1 MTTIAVDAMGGDYG
15 IEVTVPAAVSA
26 ATHHRE
32 HEIIL
37 VGLKDQIEDQLGKA
51 RPSNLRVEH
60 ASEQVEMDES
70 PALALRKKKDSSMR
84 VAINLIKDGEAD
96 ACVSAGNTG
105 ALMATA
111 RFVLKTLPGIDR
123 PSLVTTIPNM
133 RPAGHVHVLDLG
145 ANVDSPAELLVQFG
159 IMGSILVQSVE
170 KVDRPK
176 VALLNIGHE
185 DIKGNDTIKAA
196 AKFMRESNLN
206 FVGFV
211 EGDGIYTSDVDV
223 IVCDGFVGNVAIKTS
238 EGLAQMIKHILREE
252 VQANMLTRLA
262 GLASMPVLKRLGRR
276 MDPRNY
282 NGAPLVG
289 LQGTVIKSHGGTD
302 STGFEAAIVEAVKV
316 AATNVPERIRDGLGP
331 LLGEQ

>member
-1 MTTIAVDAMGGDYG
+1 MGGDY
-15 IEVTVPAAVSA
+15 PAAVA
-26 ATHHRE
+26 AAKRNRKHS
-32 HEIIL
+32 IIL
-37 VGLKDQIEDQLGKA
+37 VGLKDHIEKELGA
-51 RPSNLRVEH
+51 DIPSNLRVEH

-70 PALALRKKKDSSMR
+70 PAIALRKKKDSSMR
-84 VAINLIKDGEAD
+84 VSINLIKEGVAD
-96 ACVSAGNTG
+96 ACISAGNTG

-123 PSLVTTIPNM
+123 PSLVTSIPNM
-133 RPAGHVHVLDLG
+133 RPSGHVHVLDLG

-159 IMGSILVQSVE
+159 LMGSILVQSVE
-170 KVDRPK
+170 KIDRPK

-196 AKFMRESNLN
+196 AKIMRDSNLN

-238 EGLAQMIKHILREE
+238 EGLARMIKHILREE
-252 VQANMLTRLA
+252 VQANLLTRVA

-282 NGAPLVG
+282 NGATLVG

-302 STGFEAAIVEAVKV
+302 ATGFEAAILEAIKV
-316 AATNVPERIRDGLGP
+316 AETGVPERIRDGLGP
-331 LLGEQ
+331 LLGEQDVPSEQ